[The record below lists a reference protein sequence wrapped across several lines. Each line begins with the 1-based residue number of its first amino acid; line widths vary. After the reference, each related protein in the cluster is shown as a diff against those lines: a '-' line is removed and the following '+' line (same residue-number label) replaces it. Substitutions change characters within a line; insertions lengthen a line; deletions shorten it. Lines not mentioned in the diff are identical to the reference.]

1 VLTPAIA
8 TDQTDLVAPA
18 GPVAAR
24 ATALL
29 FRRRTTRNPSWW
41 RLRISWEFAW
51 NVRGNSRLMT
61 RTSRSWA
68 ASTQLARRDTHI
80 APWQLAGRGRW

>member
-24 ATALL
+24 ATA
-29 FRRRTTRNPSWW
+29 PA
-41 RLRISWEFAW
+41 ISA
-51 NVRGNSRLMT
+51 
-61 RTSRSWA
+61 
-68 ASTQLARRDTHI
+68 THH
-80 APWQLAGRGRW
+80 